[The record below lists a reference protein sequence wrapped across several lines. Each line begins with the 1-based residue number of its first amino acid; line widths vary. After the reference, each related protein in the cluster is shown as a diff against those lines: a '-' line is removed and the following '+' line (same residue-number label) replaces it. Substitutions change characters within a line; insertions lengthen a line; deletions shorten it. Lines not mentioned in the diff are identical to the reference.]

1 MLFSK
6 TNNHSFDC
14 DQNKQR
20 VLRPTPFIYCKLE
33 QRCPKKSE
41 HVNNLRLLTDAK
53 PSEAEVILKTT
64 GYSLIVYIVQLI

>member
-1 MLFSK
+1 LTKEVKNFSFTFLDNGMLFSK

-41 HVNNLRLLTDAK
+41 HVNNLSRD
-53 PSEAEVILKTT
+53 
-64 GYSLIVYIVQLI
+64 Y